1 MKLKNNNLNI
11 RQKDKQDYLKNERA
25 IVGGR
30 PSQIPEM
37 ATMGKLAGSENALY
51 SNINLDRNNKDVTEM
66 LKSNPYV
73 TNYQNAL

>member
-1 MKLKNNNLNI
+1 MI
-11 RQKDKQDYLKNERA
+11 
-25 IVGGR
+25 GGR